1 MATLSITKAQL
12 TTNIQEYVERV
23 ERAGD
28 KLIVTSRRK
37 PVLVIMPYRQKQTV
51 NAVFGPFRGNIHYAA
66 DILEPES
73 QEWAEI

>member
-12 TTNIQEYVERV
+12 TTNIQKYVERV

-37 PVLVIMPYRQKQTV
+37 PVLVITPYHQKQTV
-51 NAVFGPFRGNIHYAA
+51 NAVFGPFRGNIRYAA